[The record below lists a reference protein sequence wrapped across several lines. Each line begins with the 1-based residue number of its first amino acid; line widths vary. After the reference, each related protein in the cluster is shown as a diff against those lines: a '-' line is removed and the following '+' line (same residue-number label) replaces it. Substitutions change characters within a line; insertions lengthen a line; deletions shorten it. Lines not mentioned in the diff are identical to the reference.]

1 MKLIKHFSLSLL
13 ALAATAAS
21 AATSQP
27 FTATSALIDF
37 DTTFLAANSIT
48 VAALGS
54 ATVNATT
61 GVGTLPLA
69 NLSLS
74 STPGSLLETFAT
86 GAGVALT
93 ASGVTV
99 NLTNFQFDNSTDTLY
114 ADLSAYGG
122 FVSKTHLGLLAAGTI
137 AGDFGGQ
144 GLDAVSTSASTRTLN
159 QILSNFSLGADT
171 VTLLG
176 ANASAFAF
184 VAKSI
189 TDIKIGTVVTGS
201 VPEPTTYALMGLGL
215 VGIAFAR
222 RKQQA

>member
-1 MKLIKHFSLSLL
+1 MKVIKQLSMALL
-13 ALAATAAS
+13 AIAATAAS

-27 FTATSALIDF
+27 FTATSATIDF
-37 DTTFLAANSIT
+37 DTAFLSANSIT

-61 GVGTLPLA
+61 GVGTLPLSS
-69 NLSLS
+69 LSLTTS
-74 STPGSLLETFAT
+74 PGSLLETFAS

-99 NLTNFQFDNSTDTLY
+99 NLTNFVFDNSNDTLY

-122 FVSKTHLGLLAAGTI
+122 LVSKTHLGLLSAGSIT
-137 AGDFGGQ
+137 GTFGGQ
-144 GLDAVSTSASTRTLN
+144 GLDAVSSSTSARTLN
-159 QILSNFSLGADT
+159 QLLSNFSLGADT
-171 VTLLG
+171 VSLLG
-176 ANASAFAF
+176 ANADKFAF
-184 VAKSI
+184 VASSI
-189 TDIKIGTVVTGS
+189 KDIKIGTVTTA